1 VAEAILSVAGLEVR
15 YGALAALSA
24 VGLELPEGAILAVL
38 GANGAGKTTLLR
50 ALAGVLVPARG
61 TVVFRGRSIAGLPP
75 ERIVRA
81 GISHVPEGRELF
93 PLLSVRE
100 NLLMGAWIRRDAA
113 GIERDLARL
122 CSEFPVLGERARQP
136 AGRLSGGEQQML
148 AIARA
153 LMARP
158 RLLLMD
164 EPSLGLAPRL
174 ARELFRMIDRRRRED
189 GLTVLVVEQNARLAL
204 GIADLACVLAG
215 GRVVAQGPARS
226 LLGEEFIRGFRLG
239 DNPAGR
245 TQAPEP

>member
-1 VAEAILSVAGLEVR
+1 
-15 YGALAALSA
+15 

-122 CSEFPVLGERARQP
+122 CSEFPVLGERA
-136 AGRLSGGEQQML
+136 
-148 AIARA
+148 
-153 LMARP
+153 
-158 RLLLMD
+158 
-164 EPSLGLAPRL
+164 
-174 ARELFRMIDRRRRED
+174 
-189 GLTVLVVEQNARLAL
+189 
-204 GIADLACVLAG
+204 
-215 GRVVAQGPARS
+215 
-226 LLGEEFIRGFRLG
+226 
-239 DNPAGR
+239 
-245 TQAPEP
+245 